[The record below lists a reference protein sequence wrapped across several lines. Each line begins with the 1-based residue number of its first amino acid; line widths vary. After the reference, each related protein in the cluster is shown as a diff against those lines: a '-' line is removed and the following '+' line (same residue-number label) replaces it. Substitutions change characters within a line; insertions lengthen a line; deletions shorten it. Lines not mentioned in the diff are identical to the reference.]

1 VTVRAR
7 IRARFGGG
15 PESGLTMIEVL
26 IAAVVL
32 VLGAAA
38 TFGILGAATRDAARA
53 KATQVALDI
62 AQEELERLHSIPYD
76 ELAVNELP
84 EHENGAQNPNS
95 RVNGGLFALK
105 RNPANQYHPLDVSE
119 TGFSPESRLYANES
133 EPGSVS
139 GTIYRY
145 VVWRNDPSC
154 TTPECEEGEDDYKQ
168 IVVAVKPDKQ
178 VSQNAESGYVEVQSA
193 VSPSAAET
201 AEERHEREEQER
213 EEREQEELEQKE
225 HEEAEGGGGGGEG
238 GGGGSGGK
246 GTDVT
251 AQQFFLSDTACAAS
265 GETERVEIS
274 EDHLLHNT
282 LGTCL
287 SGLRTGTT
295 LGAPD
300 ALLPAGPPDPY
311 PEDEALPVLHDY
323 SDDFYLE
330 PTPDT
335 DKGVQIRRDDTSG
348 CHYDPTGT
356 TNPESQIHRW
366 VTDPM
371 PHAFE
376 MGGRVVLEF
385 YTRTL
390 NDALYTGTLCV
401 YLYERKESGSGES
414 TVAEDRMLVDSSD
427 GSPYWTFTP
436 QGNGYWPRNSWTK
449 VRLTMEF
456 EEAPQTIP
464 AGRRLG
470 LALSVDRANT
480 PADAIP
486 IMYDHPNY
494 ASRLEVDTKTPIVEE
509 EEGP

>member
-1 VTVRAR
+1 VRAWIDNR
-7 IRARFGGG
+7 IGGG

-26 IAAVVL
+26 VAAVVL
-32 VLGAAA
+32 VMGAAA
-38 TFGILGAATRDAARA
+38 TFGILGGATRNAQRA
-53 KATQVALDI
+53 KATQVALDL
-62 AQEELERLHSIPYD
+62 AQEELERLHSLPYD
-76 ELAVNELP
+76 CAQVPAGGSCLALNTLP
-84 EHENGAQNPNS
+84 SHENGEKKPNS
-95 RVNGGLFALK
+95 RVNGELFALQ
-105 RNPANQYHPLDVSE
+105 RSPANAYFPLDVE
-119 TGFSPESRLYANES
+119 TEKGFSPASAFNTGDGEAGGIR
-133 EPGSVS
+133 

-154 TTPECEEGEDDYKQ
+154 TTPACEASEHDYKQ
-168 IVVAVKPDKQ
+168 IVVAVKPDTPVNQ
-178 VSQNAESGYVEVQSA
+178 QSETGYVEVQSA
-193 VSPSAAET
+193 APAMPEKS
-201 AEERHEREEQER
+201 EEEEQEQQ
-213 EEREQEELEQKE
+213 EQEEQEQKE
-225 HEEAEGGGGGGEG
+225 EEEKEEEGGGPGGG
-238 GGGGSGGK
+238 

-265 GETERVEIS
+265 GTTERQEIV

-282 LGTCL
+282 LGTCA
-287 SGLRTGTT
+287 SGLKTGTG

-300 ALLPAGPPDPY
+300 VLLDAGPPDPF
-311 PEDEALPVLHDY
+311 PEDEALPALHDY

-348 CHYDPTGT
+348 CHYNPTGT
-356 TNPESQIHRW
+356 THPESQVHRW

-376 MGGRVVLEF
+376 MGGKVVLEF

-401 YLYERKESGSGES
+401 YLYERKESAESESPGEIEEEEPLIS
-414 TVAEDRMLVDSSD
+414 PE
-427 GSPYWTFTP
+427 GSPYWTYTP

-456 EEAPQTIP
+456 QEAPRTIDE
-464 AGRRLG
+464 GNRLVLG
-470 LALSVDRANT
+470 LSVDRANT

-486 IMYDHPNY
+486 VMYDHPNY
-494 ASRLEVDTKTPIVEE
+494 ASRLEVDTKTPI
-509 EEGP
+509 EGG